1 MTDKI
6 RTILRQSNLT
16 NQQNDS
22 IVLFEEK
29 FAELI
34 VQECIA
40 LIRQE
45 WFELNGLRRGEDE
58 STRATGIRV
67 GKKLQCVKL
76 INVISDY
83 FGVNQ

>member
-1 MTDKI
+1 MNNRI
-6 RTILRQSNLT
+6 QTIIQQSNL
-16 NQQNDS
+16 NHQQNNS

-45 WFELNGLRRGEDE
+45 WFELNNLNRGEDE
-58 STRATGIRV
+58 STRDTGIRV

-76 INVISDY
+76 INAISNY